1 MAILTPVSD
10 NVYNISYADDQ
21 FNPLETKMGEG
32 TTGQKYASNY
42 MGARSR
48 WWDMSWRQAELEAQG
63 IAATNKKIN
72 DEILMLKDARANII
86 QGIPQRYDS
95 MYKHHNLQEQKR
107 KEWNASAGDM
117 WSTTYGLPGGSGSG
131 TRGGAGRSQA
141 IRIQVQEAIEAA
153 PNADASSAM
162 LGVYRNTG
170 KLGKDEP
177 SQDQT
182 AWFAVQIRSQDRMN
196 TMMNADASLTK
207 EAAATQAEADVLA
220 EFEGSQTGK
229 DIAKRYKRQ
238 RDEVVKKGTAK
249 LEKRSATY
257 RKGKKEI
264 DPYRGTSLQFEDK
277 PDKDAEGVTAVSR
290 LLDNGGKGFNPWVHA
305 EETEISRIDDEV
317 LALEKKLQSVPD
329 TIGRTREI
337 QRDKFGPSI
346 LGSIREMIGTGYGKQ
361 QQEGYSALNEYL
373 TKAQEAGTLEQALAE
388 LRGLP
393 VPPKPMDWNDPSVKL
408 RREYAGEPPMF
419 IGLRATRGDGKSLS
433 IPYGSERY
441 KRIEALG
448 KIPPLPEGP
457 PKRRTEDPFE
467 FDPESTDVAKARD
480 ALEAAEKRYD
490 EAQMS
495 LLGTHTRDGD
505 PTALGGPSTAGDKQE
520 MEDAD
525 THLRAVRAWAESIG
539 AAKKTGAEESLKR
552 TSTEAKSEEVPEEKG
567 DGEAALL
574 EGMGNDEVVANRR
587 GLLKAFSGAGELL
600 GKQKKM
606 KRKVANASA
615 GSPEAYAAASM
626 QAWRSQTPEQRSTLS
641 DMISQTATEFNSM
654 DDPKGAEEAS
664 KWLTALYAQETGL
677 NLLKG

>member
-21 FNPLETKMGEG
+21 FNPMEAKMGEG

-48 WWDMSWRQAELEAQG
+48 WWDLSWRQAELEAEG
-63 IAATNKKIN
+63 IAAHNKKIN

-107 KEWNASAGDM
+107 AEWNASSGTM
-117 WSTTYGLPGGSGSG
+117 WSTTTTTGGGGGGYGA
-131 TRGGAGRSQA
+131 RGAGAKSQA
-141 IRIQVQEAIEAA
+141 IRAQVQKAMEGSTS
-153 PNADASSAM
+153 PDARAGNLELYRTVGD
-162 LGVYRNTG
+162 LGR
-170 KLGKDEP
+170 DEP

-182 AWFAVQIRSQDRMN
+182 AWFAVQIRSQNLMN
-196 TMMNADASLTK
+196 ERMNADATLTK
-207 EAAATQAEADVLA
+207 EDAATKAEADALA
-220 EFEGSQTGK
+220 EFEGSATGK
-229 DIAKRYKRQ
+229 DIAKRYKKHQAALIAGAGGGPR
-238 RDEVVKKGTAK
+238 VSKT
-249 LEKRSATY
+249 S
-257 RKGKKEI
+257 RKGKETI
-264 DPYRGTSLQFEDK
+264 QPYGK
-277 PDKDAEGVTAVSR
+277 TALER
-290 LLDNGGKGFNPWVHA
+290 LIGPLGDGFNPWVHA
-305 EETEISRIDDEV
+305 EETEISRIDKEV
-317 LALEKKLQSVPD
+317 LALEGKLQD
-329 TIGRTREI
+329 ARDMIGRTRDI

-346 LGSIREMIGTGYGKQ
+346 LGSIREMIDTRYGEQ
-361 QQEGYSALNEYL
+361 QQEGYSALEEYL
-373 TKAQEAGTLEQALAE
+373 QKAKDAGRLEQALAE
-388 LRGLP
+388 LRGLGP
-393 VPPKPMDWNDPSVKL
+393 GQVIDKSTARYTLGKEDFEKPREDFQVNYDLPDGQSVEVGPHTL
-408 RREYAGEPPMF
+408 RVYNSDGEV
-419 IGLRATRGDGKSLS
+419 IHRAIRDGKGGYDNILEWIQMNPKKAKPRSGDE
-433 IPYGSERY
+433 PWT
-441 KRIEALG
+441 
-448 KIPPLPEGP
+448 PEP
-457 PKRRTEDPFE
+457 EKEFE
-467 FDPESTDVAKARD
+467 FDPESTDVAQARD

-490 EAQMS
+490 AAQMS
-495 LLGTHTRDGD
+495 
-505 PTALGGPSTAGDKQE
+505 TAGTPEEKQE

-525 THLRAVRAWAESIG
+525 TYLRAVRAWAESIG
-539 AAKKTGAEESLKR
+539 AAEKTGAEESLKR
-552 TSTEAKSEEVPEEKG
+552 QSEEAKSKEVEEKG

-606 KRKVANASA
+606 KRKVANAPT

>member
-107 KEWNASAGDM
+107 REWNASSGNM

-131 TRGGAGRSQA
+131 TRGAAGRSQA

-162 LGVYRNTG
+162 LGVYRTTG

-238 RDEVVKKGTAK
+238 RDAVVEKGTAK
-249 LEKRSATY
+249 LQLRSKTQRTGKR
-257 RKGKKEI
+257 KL
-264 DPYRGTSLQFEDK
+264 DPYRETSLQLEEK
-277 PDKDAEGVTAVSR
+277 LDKDAEGVTAVSR

-305 EETEISRIDDEV
+305 EETEISRIDKEV
-317 LALEKKLQSVPD
+317 LALEGKLQDAPD
-329 TIGRTREI
+329 MIGRTRDI

-346 LGSIREMIGTGYGKQ
+346 LGSIREMIDTRYGEQ
-361 QQEGYSALNEYL
+361 QQEGYSALEEYL
-373 TKAQEAGTLEQALAE
+373 QKAKDAGRLEQALAE
-388 LRGLP
+388 LRGLGP
-393 VPPKPMDWNDPSVKL
+393 GQVIDKSTARYTLGKEDFEKPREDFQVNYDLPDGQSIEVGPHTLRVYNSDGEVIHRAIRDGKGGYDNILEWIQMNPKKSKL
-408 RREYAGEPPMF
+408 RSGDEPWTP
-419 IGLRATRGDGKSLS
+419 A
-433 IPYGSERY
+433 
-441 KRIEALG
+441 
-448 KIPPLPEGP
+448 PE
-457 PKRRTEDPFE
+457 KEFE
-467 FDPESTDVAKARD
+467 FDPESTDVAQAEDAQKAERTKG
-480 ALEAAEKRYD
+480 AAEKSRAIPT
-490 EAQMS
+490 EE
-495 LLGTHTRDGD
+495 LPID
-505 PTALGGPSTAGDKQE
+505 PNDPLF
-520 MEDAD
+520 
-525 THLRAVRAWAESIG
+525 
-539 AAKKTGAEESLKR
+539 
-552 TSTEAKSEEVPEEKG
+552 EEKG

-574 EGMGNDEVVANRR
+574 EGMGNEEVVANRR

-606 KRKVANASA
+606 KRKVANAPA